1 MIELLPEKWQGPKI
15 ESAKLRALRALVP
28 RVPHSLRSLK
38 PYVPRALRALV
49 SHLPSALRAFVLCV
63 SRVLRAVVSYVPQI
77 LRALVPHVPRAIC
90 TSVFHLPRASRASCP
105 VWTLASPF
113 MSPFSY
119 VPYCFVTC
127 ILYVLISPFVFL
139 SFHASRSYFSVNLL
153 LVIFLRK
160 FTKQSK
166 QIYCLYVQNTHSFRS
181 QQNGWIF
188 TIFHQFNC
196 KSDFVIYVL
205 ECKRCHIQY
214 VGKAKTNFNLRLK
227 NDRKDVYKADAIP
240 LSRHF
245 AMKDHIF
252 NKRAS
257 FITIEQ
263 IRKSALSR
271 EIKKKLLK
279 QRENFW
285 TLKLENY

>member
-1 MIELLPEKWQGPKI
+1 MHCVLLCLTFLIPYVLSSPACLVHYVL
-15 ESAKLRALRALVP
+15 SCPTCLVP
-28 RVPHSLRSLK
+28 
-38 PYVPRALRALV
+38 YVSR
-49 SHLPSALRAFVLCV
+49 ALRAFVLYV
-63 SRVLRAVVSYVPQI
+63 SRLLRALVSYVPQI

-90 TSVFHLPRASRASCP
+90 ASVFHLPRTSRASCP

-113 MSPFSY
+113 MSTFSY

-127 ILYVLISPFVFL
+127 ILYALISPFVFL
-139 SFHASRSYFSVNLL
+139 SFHASRSYFSVDLL

-196 KSDFVIYVL
+196 KSDFAIYVL

-214 VGKAKTNFNLRLK
+214 VDKAKTNFNLRLK

-240 LSRHF
+240 LSQHF

-252 NKRAS
+252 NKRPS

-285 TLKLENY
+285 TLKLETLKPKVLN

>member
-1 MIELLPEKWQGPKI
+1 MHCVLLCLTFLIPY
-15 ESAKLRALRALVP
+15 ALSSPTCLVHYVLSCPTCLVP
-28 RVPHSLRSLK
+28 
-38 PYVPRALRALV
+38 YVSR
-49 SHLPSALRAFVLCV
+49 ALRAFVLYV
-63 SRVLRAVVSYVPQI
+63 SRLLRALVSYVPQI

-90 TSVFHLPRASRASCP
+90 ASVFHLPRASRASCP

-119 VPYCFVTC
+119 VPYFVTC

-139 SFHASRSYFSVNLL
+139 SFHASCSYFSVDLL

-196 KSDFVIYVL
+196 KSDFAIYVL

-240 LSRHF
+240 LSQHF

-252 NKRAS
+252 NKRPS

-285 TLKLENY
+285 TLKLETLKPKVLN